1 MKNGSGKT
9 LSEFFEEIYSGGAAR
24 STVDAYRKDMAYF
37 NKWYVDA
44 NGREPRPEDITSIDL
59 REYQGYMQNVQGLKP
74 ATVNRRLAAL
84 EKYIKWAQGKGYV
97 ERLPAFPKAV
107 REQKAPPKALDRV
120 EQNRLL
126 REVERRGKVRDVALI
141 RLMMSCGLRVGEVV
155 AVRLADLDIGER
167 HGSITV
173 RGKGNKYREV
183 PVPPEARKAVR
194 EWIEE
199 RGQKYRDSEWLFP
212 NRNGSHIT
220 ARFVER
226 VIKNIG
232 KFAGLDIH
240 PHVLRHTAA
249 TNMLRTGADLVTV
262 AQVLGHADLNT
273 TAIYTKPDRRTTAV
287 AVERGEI

>member
-1 MKNGSGKT
+1 MKNGSGNT
-9 LSEFFEEIYSGGAAR
+9 LYEFFEEIYSGGAAR

-37 NKWYVDA
+37 NKWYADT
-44 NGREPRPEDITSIDL
+44 NGREPHPEDITSIDL
-59 REYQGYMQNVQGLKP
+59 REYQGYMQNVKRLKP

-84 EKYIKWAQGKGYV
+84 EKYVRWAQGKGYV
-97 ERLPAFPKAV
+97 ERLPAFPKVV
-107 REQKAPPKALDRV
+107 REQKAPPKALERV

-126 REVERRGKVRDVALI
+126 REAERRGKTRDVALI

-167 HGSITV
+167 HGTVTV

-183 PVPPEARKAVR
+183 PVPPEARRAIR
-194 EWIEE
+194 EWLED
-199 RGQKYRDSEWLFP
+199 RAKKHPDSEWLFP
-212 NRNGSHIT
+212 NRNDGHIT
-220 ARFVER
+220 ARYVER
-226 VIKNIG
+226 VVKNIG

-240 PHVLRHTAA
+240 PHALRHTAA

-273 TAIYTKPDRRTTAV
+273 TAIYTKPDKRTVTE